1 MIVDNT
7 TVIDLRHRCQPFPE
21 IREVHIPYFY
31 IDEGVISQQDLRQ
44 LQQSYKVVILNEMSE
59 AELLAAE
66 MLHYQS
72 HRLSMAEA
80 RIIILA
86 KQRELQCL
94 IVDAVLKEVC
104 CQEGVSIVEYN
115 IGKT

>member
-1 MIVDNT
+1 MIVDNK
-7 TVIDLRHRCQPFPE
+7 TVIDLRYRSQPLPE
-21 IREVHIPYFY
+21 IKEVQIPYFY
-31 IDEGVISQQDLRQ
+31 IDDGVISRQDLRQ
-44 LQQSYKVVILNEMSE
+44 LQQSYKVVILTKMSE
-59 AELLAAE
+59 TELLAAE

-86 KQRELQCL
+86 KQRELQYL

-115 IGKT
+115 IAKA